1 MKETNMGLVDDND
14 TSMGCRMQWSEGC
27 QIMVASGS
35 SRSLAGIGYEREE
48 CYALPKV
55 RAAWGLGTR

>member
-1 MKETNMGLVDDND
+1 M
-14 TSMGCRMQWSEGC
+14 SM
-27 QIMVASGS
+27 MVASES

-55 RAAWGLGTR
+55 GAAWGLGTR